1 MDGIMLDDEILQKI
15 YAWIDEV
22 PLSRPKKNMG
32 RDFSDGI
39 LAAEVVAFYF
49 PKLVQMHNYSSANS
63 VTQKQYN
70 WGTLNRKV
78 LKRLGFQL
86 TKRDIDDI
94 VQCKP
99 GAVEEFLSKL
109 QVKVRVP
116 NAVQL
121 GQDLISDCRLIF
133 QIANYRLR
141 RTSSTDIGNDNA
153 TSPVRDLSGHTKH
166 GGDHINDDDTPQS
179 DHCSEF
185 APKRSEVRDAKSKDD
200 HSDDYPGSAAS
211 FTSKYKVLMMRTSHK
226 SSVDHS
232 DVQLELQ
239 EKTSIIDEQRETIQ
253 ILEQKIQKLEQLV
266 RLKDGKIQTLVAK
279 LRTQK

>member
-1 MDGIMLDDEILQKI
+1 MDSVVLDDEILQKI
-15 YAWIDEV
+15 YAWIDEI

-39 LAAEVVAFYF
+39 LAAEVIAFYF

-70 WGTLNRKV
+70 WGTLNGKV

-109 QVKVRVP
+109 QVK
-116 NAVQL
+116 
-121 GQDLISDCRLIF
+121 
-133 QIANYRLR
+133 IANHRLR
-141 RTSSTDIGNDNA
+141 RNSAQEG
-153 TSPVRDLSGHTKH
+153 H
-166 GGDHINDDDTPQS
+166 GGGDLPNDAASSSSSGGDLYGGSGGPSLDK
-179 DHCSEF
+179 H
-185 APKRSEVRDAKSKDD
+185 KRSEVREAESKEESPVMDE
-200 HSDDYPGSAAS
+200 YPASVAS
-211 FTSKYKVLMMRTSHK
+211 FTSKTSHK
-226 SSVDHS
+226 SCDSQHQAS
-232 DVQLELQ
+232 DLHLELQ
-239 EKTSIIDEQRETIQ
+239 EKTSIIEEQKETIQ

>member
-109 QVKVRVP
+109 QVK
-116 NAVQL
+116 
-121 GQDLISDCRLIF
+121 
-133 QIANYRLR
+133 IANYRLR
-141 RTSSTDIGNDNA
+141 RTSSTDVGNDNA

-179 DHCSEF
+179 DHSSEF

-211 FTSKYKVLMMRTSHK
+211 FTSKYKVLMMR
-226 SSVDHS
+226 
-232 DVQLELQ
+232 LQ
-239 EKTSIIDEQRETIQ
+239 P
-253 ILEQKIQKLEQLV
+253 
-266 RLKDGKIQTLVAK
+266 
-279 LRTQK
+279 